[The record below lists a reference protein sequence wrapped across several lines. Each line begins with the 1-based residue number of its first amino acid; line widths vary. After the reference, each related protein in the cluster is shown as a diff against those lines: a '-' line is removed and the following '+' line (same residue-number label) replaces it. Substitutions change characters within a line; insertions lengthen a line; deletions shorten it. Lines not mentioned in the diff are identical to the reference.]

1 MDKLYKTGE
10 VLKRAGITREVF
22 YRYLTMGLVKP
33 ARTSPGGHNLFSDNV
48 FRHIELVQELNA
60 SVFSLRDIKDIYFR
74 DARIDTTLGD
84 GKPQAPDKSQ

>member
-33 ARTSPGGHNLFSDNV
+33 ARTSPGGHNLFGDAV
-48 FRHIELVQELNA
+48 FRHI
-60 SVFSLRDIKDIYFR
+60 
-74 DARIDTTLGD
+74 
-84 GKPQAPDKSQ
+84 